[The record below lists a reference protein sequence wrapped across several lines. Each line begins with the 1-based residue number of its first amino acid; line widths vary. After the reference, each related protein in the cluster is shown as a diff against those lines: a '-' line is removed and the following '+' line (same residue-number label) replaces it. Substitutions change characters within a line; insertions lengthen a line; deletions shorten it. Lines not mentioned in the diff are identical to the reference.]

1 MMEWSLGTRLHTLV
15 AGDTLRV
22 YRTRRGRRKVVGEG
36 DSSGGD
42 L

>member
-1 MMEWSLGTRLHTLV
+1 MEWSLGTRLHTL
-15 AGDTLRV
+15 AGDVVYV
-22 YRTRRGRRKVVGEG
+22 YRTRRGRRKVVCEG